1 MGAHRIP
8 PHHLRRA
15 GLGVAVGALL
25 VAGIV
30 DAQPTAPT
38 APTAPEAATAPAG
51 PAAEEAPP
59 ATVAAPA
66 PVAAAPVDA
75 KDVAPAAAPKEQ
87 VAEKPVEAPIRRN
100 RYDIAIV
107 QALDK
112 VTAET
117 LRFEARVNTPVRW
130 KGLVFTVRAC
140 ERSAPD
146 EPIED
151 AIVYL
156 TIDAQPRPQPGRPT
170 PAPKQ
175 AFKGWMFAASPGL
188 NAVEHPTYDAWAISC
203 RASAPVVA
211 AAAAAPP
218 AAAPTPKVAT
228 DEPKVLD
235 LPPAKAAPA
244 VVTAAPAPKATPP
257 SAPTPA
263 PKVEPAPKVDP
274 ATPPTT

>member
-15 GLGVAVGALL
+15 GLGVALGALL
-25 VAGIV
+25 AAGIV

-38 APTAPEAATAPAG
+38 APLAPEPAPAPAG

-66 PVAAAPVDA
+66 PAAAAPVDA
-75 KDVAPAAAPKEQ
+75 KDVAPAVAPKEQ
-87 VAEKPVEAPIRRN
+87 VAEKPVAAPIRRN
-100 RYDIAIV
+100 RYDIAVI

-151 AIVYL
+151 SIVYL

-188 NAVEHPTYDAWAISC
+188 NPVQHATYDAWAISC

-211 AAAAAPP
+211 AAAPRATPAPK
-218 AAAPTPKVAT
+218 AVTEA
-228 DEPKVLD
+228 PKVLD
-235 LPPAKAAPA
+235 LPAASSSPAA
-244 VVTAAPAPKATPP
+244 VSSATLAPKVTPP
-257 SAPTPA
+257 AAPTPA
-263 PKVEPAPKVDP
+263 PKSEPAPKAD
-274 ATPPTT
+274 AAAPPTT

>member
-15 GLGVAVGALL
+15 GLGVALGALL
-25 VAGIV
+25 AAGIV

-38 APTAPEAATAPAG
+38 APLAPEPAPAPAG

-66 PVAAAPVDA
+66 PAAAAPVDA
-75 KDVAPAAAPKEQ
+75 KDVAPAVAPKEQ
-87 VAEKPVEAPIRRN
+87 VAEKPVAAPIRRN
-100 RYDIAIV
+100 RYDIAVI

-151 AIVYL
+151 SIVYL

-188 NAVEHPTYDAWAISC
+188 NPVQHATYDAWAISC

-211 AAAAAPP
+211 AAAPRATPAPK
-218 AAAPTPKVAT
+218 AVTEA
-228 DEPKVLD
+228 PKVLD
-235 LPPAKAAPA
+235 LPAASGSPAA
-244 VVTAAPAPKATPP
+244 VSSATPAPKVTPP
-257 SAPTPA
+257 AAPTPA
-263 PKVEPAPKVDP
+263 PKSEPAPKAD
-274 ATPPTT
+274 AAAPPTT

>member
-1 MGAHRIP
+1 MLA
-8 PHHLRRA
+8 
-15 GLGVAVGALL
+15 
-25 VAGIV
+25 AGIV

-38 APTAPEAATAPAG
+38 APTAPEAASAPTG

-66 PVAAAPVDA
+66 PAAVAPVDA
-75 KDVAPAAAPKEQ
+75 KDVAPAVAPREQ

-100 RYDIAIV
+100 RYDIAVI

-151 AIVYL
+151 SIVYL

-188 NAVEHPTYDAWAISC
+188 NPVEHATYDAWAISC

-211 AAAAAPP
+211 AAAPRATP
-218 AAAPTPKVAT
+218 ALKAVTEA
-228 DEPKVLD
+228 PKVLD
-235 LPPAKAAPA
+235 LPAAEGSPAAAPSA
-244 VVTAAPAPKATPP
+244 TPLPKATAPSAPPPAPK
-257 SAPTPA
+257 S
-263 PKVEPAPKVDP
+263 EPAAKVDP
-274 ATPPTT
+274 VASPTT

>member
-15 GLGVAVGALL
+15 GLGVALGALL
-25 VAGIV
+25 AAGIV

-38 APTAPEAATAPAG
+38 APLAPEAAPAPAG

-66 PVAAAPVDA
+66 PAAAAPVEA
-75 KDVAPAAAPKEQ
+75 KDVAPAVAPKEQ
-87 VAEKPVEAPIRRN
+87 VAEKPVAAPIRRN
-100 RYDIAIV
+100 RYDIAVI

-151 AIVYL
+151 SIVYL

-188 NAVEHPTYDAWAISC
+188 NPVQHATYDAWAISC

-211 AAAAAPP
+211 AAAPRATPAPK
-218 AAAPTPKVAT
+218 AVTEA
-228 DEPKVLD
+228 PKVLD
-235 LPPAKAAPA
+235 LPAASGSPAA
-244 VVTAAPAPKATPP
+244 VSSATPAPKVTPP
-257 SAPTPA
+257 AAPTPA
-263 PKVEPAPKVDP
+263 PKSEPAPKAD
-274 ATPPTT
+274 AAAPPTT

>member
-15 GLGVAVGALL
+15 GLGVALGALL
-25 VAGIV
+25 AAGIV

-38 APTAPEAATAPAG
+38 APAAPEAAPAPTG

-75 KDVAPAAAPKEQ
+75 KDVAPAVAPKEQ
-87 VAEKPVEAPIRRN
+87 VAEKPVAAPIRRN
-100 RYDIAIV
+100 RYDIAVI

-175 AFKGWMFAASPGL
+175 AFKGWMFAASPSL
-188 NAVEHPTYDAWAISC
+188 NPVQHATYDAWAISC

-211 AAAAAPP
+211 AAAPRATPAPK
-218 AAAPTPKVAT
+218 AVTEA
-228 DEPKVLD
+228 PKVLD
-235 LPPAKAAPA
+235 LPAAPGSPA
-244 VVTAAPAPKATPP
+244 AAP
-257 SAPTPA
+257 SATPA
-263 PKVEPAPKVDP
+263 PKVTPPPASTPAPKSEPAPKAD
-274 ATPPTT
+274 AAAPPTT

>member
-15 GLGVAVGALL
+15 GLGVALGAMLA
-25 VAGIV
+25 AGIV

-38 APTAPEAATAPAG
+38 APTAPEAASAPTG

-66 PVAAAPVDA
+66 PAAVAPVDA
-75 KDVAPAAAPKEQ
+75 KDVAPAVAPREQ

-100 RYDIAIV
+100 RYDIAVI

-151 AIVYL
+151 SIVYL

-188 NAVEHPTYDAWAISC
+188 NPVEHATYDAWAISC

-211 AAAAAPP
+211 AAAPRATP
-218 AAAPTPKVAT
+218 ALKAVTEV
-228 DEPKVLD
+228 PKVLD
-235 LPPAKAAPA
+235 LPAAEGSPAAAPSA
-244 VVTAAPAPKATPP
+244 TPLPKATAPSAPPPAPK
-257 SAPTPA
+257 S
-263 PKVEPAPKVDP
+263 EPAAKVDP
-274 ATPPTT
+274 VASPTT